1 MEKSN
6 VLLKLKK
13 IRNNIGEKIKNI
25 QNIENNKNNIF
36 MVIIFIIYINSYF
49 Y

>member
-25 QNIENNKNNIF
+25 QNIENKKAL
-36 MVIIFIIYINSYF
+36 INQIRIDL
-49 Y
+49 